1 MEGKD
6 GSKRQSDGA
15 PEDADENEEV
25 DNADGANEGDP
36 LKAKPAQGPGARGGD
51 APAAGDKAA
60 PKDKSTLEEVVESP
74 VTWLTAAALAAWTA
88 YKAKQAWSGKP
99 VEKADTSTRP
109 PDSPTGDKFARGNQF
124 RRDGRDL
131 QVVAEQNGLIIAF
144 DKRGGGEDRIDQ
156 FGFVERAM
164 DKVTVEYGGKT
175 YELYRYKDGS
185 DPKLYELL
193 EGGKHIQPVNSLK
206 AYTRDQLERGEP
218 KPPTEKELLD
228 IRRAQAAEE
237 AKAERRLAEKEARTP
252 MRDMPLPSLAK
263 PEIAQK
269 FAEKL
274 SAIPPLPA
282 DKKALLDQFMKDH
295 ATWLE
300 KGPEL
305 TIAISDAL
313 QLRNP
318 QNFDWKDQKKI
329 AELLKDHPD
338 LLASCKEY
346 WATEARMHKAFGELA
361 PTLDAQHKAIE
372 KAINEVLTSKEVG
385 LPPLKVRLEME
396 VHDARAA
403 YYPGTGEIAISV
415 KDATTL
421 NPEQIGMI
429 GQESTHFEQDCR
441 NLHGVADKAI
451 DTSTG
456 VDRMFS
462 FIARSYK
469 SRFGN
474 ELNKDFFDSVVAARD
489 GKPLGEDQQRRA
501 AELRRSFAEVKDPMR
516 EKIDKNLEKAQIAKE
531 ALLYTR
537 SPDAILKKLPN
548 DPHLCVQLFGSE
560 TPPAAIQKHLDAM
573 AEGKLDRATAFKDLH
588 AAFTERIQFLSDLR
602 LRIYFTDFHEREGF
616 EADRVV
622 QAAAEKIR
630 KQKEGIPETVA
641 DRVFERYSGREGLAS
656 IADATAANVDLNKL
670 AKMSPAEKGD
680 HLNAAVKKAIA
691 TSLGINVADLP
702 PSYQQ
707 MRVEVTKDAS
717 PSLHIATATVEGKP
731 VTYPVVRIPERSLA
745 TPQAAML
752 GVAQTH
758 GMIHQWATMESS
770 MAPAELAKLA
780 GTDVKPDLHQEAV
793 QTEVRYTMRTTAADP
808 FNLGDQAFK
817 ELPQRLQGKVPGEFN
832 PDIKDAL
839 ERVLEANRTKWPPD
853 KVERF
858 RALIDSYGREEADS
872 VRRVNE
878 MLAEG
883 KVVHDAKTLP
893 TPDPRLVE
901 AAERI
906 TGPDR
911 TQHTPELQTP
921 ETGKPQTGIETITT
935 PDGIKFLKAIPIAE
949 LSARHVEE
957 KMKGIEGEIKR
968 ARENGMHEYAE
979 ELKRMQTEY
988 DSKKTPAEREAFCKS
1003 VAERLK
1009 GAHETATREAS
1020 GHGRG
1025 GGLGAKAGTTVA
1037 VLLVA
1042 GWLMDVTAPSSVAQP
1057 RSPRVLPGKQ

>member
-36 LKAKPAQGPGARGGD
+36 LKAKPAPGPGARGGD
-51 APAAGDKAA
+51 APPAGDKAA

-313 QLRNP
+313 QLRDP

-338 LLASCKEY
+338 LLAASKEY

-403 YYPGTGEIAISV
+403 YYPG
-415 KDATTL
+415 
-421 NPEQIGMI
+421 
-429 GQESTHFEQDCR
+429 
-441 NLHGVADKAI
+441 
-451 DTSTG
+451 
-456 VDRMFS
+456 
-462 FIARSYK
+462 
-469 SRFGN
+469 
-474 ELNKDFFDSVVAARD
+474 
-489 GKPLGEDQQRRA
+489 
-501 AELRRSFAEVKDPMR
+501 
-516 EKIDKNLEKAQIAKE
+516 
-531 ALLYTR
+531 
-537 SPDAILKKLPN
+537 
-548 DPHLCVQLFGSE
+548 
-560 TPPAAIQKHLDAM
+560 
-573 AEGKLDRATAFKDLH
+573 
-588 AAFTERIQFLSDLR
+588 
-602 LRIYFTDFHEREGF
+602 
-616 EADRVV
+616 
-622 QAAAEKIR
+622 
-630 KQKEGIPETVA
+630 
-641 DRVFERYSGREGLAS
+641 
-656 IADATAANVDLNKL
+656 
-670 AKMSPAEKGD
+670 
-680 HLNAAVKKAIA
+680 
-691 TSLGINVADLP
+691 
-702 PSYQQ
+702 
-707 MRVEVTKDAS
+707 
-717 PSLHIATATVEGKP
+717 
-731 VTYPVVRIPERSLA
+731 
-745 TPQAAML
+745 
-752 GVAQTH
+752 
-758 GMIHQWATMESS
+758 
-770 MAPAELAKLA
+770 
-780 GTDVKPDLHQEAV
+780 
-793 QTEVRYTMRTTAADP
+793 
-808 FNLGDQAFK
+808 
-817 ELPQRLQGKVPGEFN
+817 
-832 PDIKDAL
+832 
-839 ERVLEANRTKWPPD
+839 
-853 KVERF
+853 
-858 RALIDSYGREEADS
+858 
-872 VRRVNE
+872 
-878 MLAEG
+878 
-883 KVVHDAKTLP
+883 
-893 TPDPRLVE
+893 
-901 AAERI
+901 
-906 TGPDR
+906 
-911 TQHTPELQTP
+911 
-921 ETGKPQTGIETITT
+921 
-935 PDGIKFLKAIPIAE
+935 
-949 LSARHVEE
+949 
-957 KMKGIEGEIKR
+957 
-968 ARENGMHEYAE
+968 
-979 ELKRMQTEY
+979 
-988 DSKKTPAEREAFCKS
+988 
-1003 VAERLK
+1003 
-1009 GAHETATREAS
+1009 
-1020 GHGRG
+1020 
-1025 GGLGAKAGTTVA
+1025 
-1037 VLLVA
+1037 
-1042 GWLMDVTAPSSVAQP
+1042 
-1057 RSPRVLPGKQ
+1057 